1 MKLRH
6 VKQKWLDPV
15 VENGVKEQ
23 KLRKD
28 LGALKQQQKP
38 ISSHPRL
45 K

>member
-1 MKLRH
+1 MLN
-6 VKQKWLDPV
+6 KQWLDPV
-15 VENGVKEQ
+15 VENGVKEH